1 LNDAILAFREGI
13 ALEQE
18 AKRSRE
24 ETIRR
29 ARSVASQRNLQGDFE
44 IRIKKALEHS
54 HCRDG
59 EWQYNLGASYAL
71 AGQRQD
77 ALMQCKNLREL
88 GGLDL
93 ADDLLEFINEC
104 SDELLANPETKGL
117 LVQILNAR
125 VREVQARIKTWPK
138 SSGILKTRPVTQVR
152 APKANWV
159 RLSRANTEVCQGFSL
174 LKGTNM
180 RYLVTFLVCLLIIPL
195 IQMTP
200 SAQTQSPAPKPPDT
214 VYLLKPAHIF
224 DGESAQLHDG
234 WVVLV
239 RGEKIEAVGP
249 ASEIKAPADAKVID
263 LPGMTLMPGLIEA
276 HSHVLLHP
284 YSETV
289 WNDQVAREALSL
301 RVARAT
307 NHLRSTLMAGFTTI
321 RDLGTEGAG
330 YADVGLKQAVQQG
343 IIPGPRMVVATR
355 AIVATGSY
363 GPKGYAPEWNVPQG
377 AEEADGSDSLTRV
390 VREQIGKGADW
401 VKVYADYRW
410 GAGGLAHATFT
421 LEELKLAVEVAKSA
435 GIPVSAHAT
444 STEGMR
450 RAILAGVETIEH
462 GDGGTPEIFRL
473 MKERGT
479 ALCPTLSVA
488 SGANIDKKKIV
499 FKQALDAG
507 VTIASGSDV
516 GVFAHGDNAREIETM
531 VAWGMPIIDALRSAT
546 SVDARVLHLEDRVG
560 QVKTGLFA
568 DLIAVE
574 GDPTKDIAA
583 LRRVRLIMKNGMIYK
598 QP

>member
-1 LNDAILAFREGI
+1 MRCISRLISCIII
-13 ALEQE
+13 ACP
-18 AKRSRE
+18 
-24 ETIRR
+24 
-29 ARSVASQRNLQGDFE
+29 F
-44 IRIKKALEHS
+44 
-54 HCRDG
+54 
-59 EWQYNLGASYAL
+59 
-71 AGQRQD
+71 
-77 ALMQCKNLREL
+77 
-88 GGLDL
+88 
-93 ADDLLEFINEC
+93 
-104 SDELLANPETKGL
+104 
-117 LVQILNAR
+117 
-125 VREVQARIKTWPK
+125 
-138 SSGILKTRPVTQVR
+138 
-152 APKANWV
+152 
-159 RLSRANTEVCQGFSL
+159 
-174 LKGTNM
+174 
-180 RYLVTFLVCLLIIPL
+180 
-195 IQMTP
+195 IQMTS
-200 SAQTQSPAPKPPDT
+200 SAQTQSPNPKPPDSI
-214 VYLLKPAHIF
+214 YLLKPAHIF
-224 DGESAQLHDG
+224 DGETMQPHGD

-249 ASEIKAPADAKVID
+249 TNEIEIPADATVID
-263 LPGMTLMPGLIEA
+263 LPGMTLMPGLIDA

-289 WNDQVAREALSL
+289 WNDQVAREPLSL

-307 NHLRSTLMAGFTTI
+307 NHLRSTLLAGFTTI

-377 AEEADGSDSLTRV
+377 AEEADGVDSLTRV

-421 LEELKLAVEVAKSA
+421 LEELKLAVEIAKSA

-444 STEGMR
+444 STEGAR

-488 SGANIDKKKIV
+488 SGPNIEKKKTV
-499 FKQALDAG
+499 FKQALAIG

-531 VAWGMPIIDALRSAT
+531 VAWGMPILDALRSAT
-546 SVDARVLHLEDRVG
+546 SVDARVLHMEDRIG
-560 QVKTGLFA
+560 RVKAGLFA

-574 GDPTKDIAA
+574 GDPTRDISA
-583 LRRVRLIMKNGMIYK
+583 LRRVRLVMKNGAIYK